1 LFETGHGMVAAAIL
15 AGGRATRLGGRD
27 KAALPFGDVRLIDRQ
42 LTALA
47 GLADHLMV
55 VVGAAAARAGG
66 AADTA
71 VPDTAGRLRDLGV
84 PIVTDEV
91 AAGAMGGLYT
101 AIRATPAA
109 RTLVVACDLP
119 FLRRPFLRHIIEAAD
134 AACDAAVPR
143 SADGWQPLCACY
155 ARAAA
160 TVFERRIARR
170 AWKLADAL
178 ADLRV
183 REIGPA
189 EIARFD
195 PDGLLLFNVN
205 TPHDYA
211 RALDRLATSGGR
223 ERS

>member
-1 LFETGHGMVAAAIL
+1 MAAAAIL

-27 KAALPFGDVRLIDRQ
+27 KASLPFGDVRLIDRQ

-47 GLADHLMV
+47 GLADHLIV
-55 VVGAAAARAGG
+55 VVGAAPAEADAVDRAAAL
-66 AADTA
+66 D
-71 VPDTAGRLRDLGV
+71 RLRDLGV
-84 PIVTDEV
+84 PIVADEV

-101 AIRATPAA
+101 AIRATPAT

-119 FLRRPFLRHIIEAAD
+119 FLRRPFLRHVIDAAD
-134 AACDAAVPR
+134 SAVDAAVPR
-143 SADGWQPLCACY
+143 GVDGWQPLCACY

-160 TVFERRIARR
+160 DVLERRIARG
-170 AWKLADAL
+170 ALKLADAL
-178 ADLRV
+178 ADMRV

-211 RALDRLATSGGR
+211 RALDRLATPGGR